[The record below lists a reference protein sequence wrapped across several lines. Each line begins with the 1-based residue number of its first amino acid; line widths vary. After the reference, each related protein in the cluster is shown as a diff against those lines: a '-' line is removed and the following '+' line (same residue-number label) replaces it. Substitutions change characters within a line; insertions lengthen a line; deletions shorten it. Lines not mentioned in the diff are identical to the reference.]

1 MIVNNKK
8 VTAGT
13 VTKQKLLRG
22 NYNMKSKQ
30 KKWNPVIINIM
41 ADGSS
46 IDDLKGYVIPAGHTY
61 YDIIRGINKLEARK
75 GA

>member
-1 MIVNNKK
+1 
-8 VTAGT
+8 
-13 VTKQKLLRG
+13 
-22 NYNMKSKQ
+22 MKSKQ